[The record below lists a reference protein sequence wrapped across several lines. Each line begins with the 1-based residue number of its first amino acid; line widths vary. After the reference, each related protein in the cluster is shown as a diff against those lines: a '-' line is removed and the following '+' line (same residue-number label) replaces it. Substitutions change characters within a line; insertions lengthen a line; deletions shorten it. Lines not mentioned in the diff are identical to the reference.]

1 MKFNFKRII
10 QFELNEV
17 SKIAVDTLI
26 AKGKLPH
33 FKQINEQWTYLETT
47 SEYTYELLEPWI
59 QWITAHTGKTF
70 AEHQIFHL
78 SDAVHLKHPQIWET
92 LSAQGIESGIVGSMN
107 ALRGETKGGFFF
119 PDPWSKKGATYP
131 QNIQPLWDLISKK
144 VQSHATA
151 SITFSDLWKS
161 LKICRAFKF
170 PFSLYQRIAYQLISQ
185 KLDPFMRW
193 KLPGIFDLFLTQ
205 IFKWLLSVSNYSF
218 YTLFLNACAHYQH
231 HYWRN
236 FQPELFNKKIKS
248 PDCQPH
254 HDPLTYGLELYD
266 NIIALALE
274 LAKDPE
280 TLVLIVTGL
289 SQVPFTEKENEG
301 GMNYYRLYDHKA
313 LLKKLSLNNYRV
325 VPLMSRDWQIEAKM
339 QSELD
344 QAKIRLSH
352 LSVNNHPLFRITQNT
367 PCSLFIETAF
377 TKGIQEETEIRDLKK
392 SIGSFI
398 NYFCNIAVKSGHHQG
413 IGSIWSSANLPF
425 DNPQIPLTTLYPFTL
440 ETLGVTSRD
449 NVNIVQRRTET
460 FVPQ

>member
-1 MKFNFKRII
+1 M
-10 QFELNEV
+10 
-17 SKIAVDTLI
+17 
-26 AKGKLPH
+26 
-33 FKQINEQWTYLETT
+33 
-47 SEYTYELLEPWI
+47 
-59 QWITAHTGKTF
+59 
-70 AEHQIFHL
+70 
-78 SDAVHLKHPQIWET
+78 
-92 LSAQGIESGIVGSMN
+92 
-107 ALRGETKGGFFF
+107 
-119 PDPWSKKGATYP
+119 
-131 QNIQPLWDLISKK
+131 
-144 VQSHATA
+144 QSHATA
-151 SITFSDLWKS
+151 SITFLDLWKG

-205 IFKWLLSVSNYSF
+205 IFKWLLSVSNYGF

-236 FQPELFNKKIKS
+236 FQPELFNEKIKS
-248 PDCQPH
+248 PDYHPY

-266 NIIALALE
+266 NIIAFALK

-313 LLKKLSLNNYRV
+313 LLKKLGLNNYRV

-344 QAKIRLSH
+344 QAKIRLSQ

-377 TKGIQEETEIRDLKK
+377 TKGIQEETEVRDLKK
-392 SIGSFI
+392 SIGSFT
-398 NYFCNIAVKSGHHQG
+398 NYFHNIAVKSGHHQG
-413 IGSIWSSANLPF
+413 IGSIWSSATLPF
-425 DNPQIPLTTLYPFTL
+425 DKTQIPLTTLYHFTL